1 MMMRLQ
7 KYDYT
12 VQYECGKNVHLADML
27 LQAYLPFQGK
37 EEDDVESVNMVHYF
51 PTSKEI
57 WVETR
62 KDQSL

>member
-1 MMMRLQ
+1 MMRLQ

-12 VQYECGKNVHLADML
+12 VQYECGKNMHLADML

-37 EEDDVESVNMVHYF
+37 EEDDVESVNMVRYL

-57 WVETR
+57 
-62 KDQSL
+62 